1 MPGAGFKRLPPGTRE
16 DLHEFLHTPFE
27 QVKKQMVR
35 MLCSLGHGGRTS
47 DLFSNVNLVTG

>member
-35 MLCSLGHGGRTS
+35 MLPWPRWA
-47 DLFSNVNLVTG
+47 DL